1 MSQPVTLTDGGRLD
15 KTAGIAALGLS
26 GVAAYAYLAV
36 AGRALGAVEFAPLGA
51 AWALVFLATAAL
63 ATPLEVGIA
72 RAVGAARGR
81 GEAVRPLLRAGF
93 ILAGTT
99 GLVALGA
106 AALGGRWVD
115 ATVFGGRAGLSLAC
129 GVAFAGLLV
138 GAVVKGA
145 CAGSGHLAG
154 WGGYLLV
161 DGGTRLGLGL
171 VAAAIAASPQAF
183 AFALAVGPWVAL
195 AAPALPVRRLMGEL
209 GKTARD
215 DGIAGLARSIAP
227 LVVAAAAS
235 AALMDLGAVLL
246 PTLVHGPDARVG
258 AYIAALALAR
268 LPLFV
273 FSPLVAIAVPRVAFA
288 LARGRTSDARRTAAA
303 LVGIAVLGGIV
314 AISVGVVAG
323 AGSLAAMFGAGFSL
337 PDRSV
342 GVIAVAAASWLFATA
357 AASIAIA
364 AGRGRLAAW
373 AWCTGLAVAGIGAG
387 VAGPD
392 AFARTDA
399 AVLSGGL
406 AAAAAAVVAAVAA
419 LRGPT
424 HTIGSPAHTHV
435 VETPS

>member
-154 WGGYLLV
+154 WGGHTTPGYVALLV
-161 DGGTRLGLGL
+161 AGEIVVVVAEWWLLLWTLGGSTSRMLRVS
-171 VAAAIAASPQAF
+171 VAINAAS
-183 AFALAVGPWVAL
+183 AL
-195 AAPALPVRRLMGEL
+195 AA
-209 GKTARD
+209 
-215 DGIAGLARSIAP
+215 
-227 LVVAAAAS
+227 LVVW
-235 AALMDLGAVLL
+235 
-246 PTLVHGPDARVG
+246 
-258 AYIAALALAR
+258 
-268 LPLFV
+268 
-273 FSPLVAIAVPRVAFA
+273 
-288 LARGRTSDARRTAAA
+288 
-303 LVGIAVLGGIV
+303 
-314 AISVGVVAG
+314 
-323 AGSLAAMFGAGFSL
+323 
-337 PDRSV
+337 
-342 GVIAVAAASWLFATA
+342 WL
-357 AASIAIA
+357 
-364 AGRGRLAAW
+364 
-373 AWCTGLAVAGIGAG
+373 
-387 VAGPD
+387 
-392 AFARTDA
+392 
-399 AVLSGGL
+399 
-406 AAAAAAVVAAVAA
+406 
-419 LRGPT
+419 
-424 HTIGSPAHTHV
+424 
-435 VETPS
+435 